1 MYDALQWVSA
11 LLILLVVWVINS
23 LDKLHLLV
31 NYALRGDSGMG
42 ADLSGGVL
50 SLDKMPGPKGWP
62 ILGDVLSYL
71 RNSDFKAMMTE
82 LQDLFDKYGSVFKRK
97 LGGFTVVYVKDPK
110 DVEVVFKADGKYPTR
125 TPFGSMEVDRKYRR
139 SRNLPQSMAVL

>member
-11 LLILLVVWVINS
+11 LLILLVVWLINS

-62 ILGDVLSYL
+62 ILGS
-71 RNSDFKAMMTE
+71 
-82 LQDLFDKYGSVFKRK
+82 
-97 LGGFTVVYVKDPK
+97 LGD
-110 DVEVVFKADGKYPTR
+110 
-125 TPFGSMEVDRKYRR
+125 S
-139 SRNLPQSMAVL
+139 Q